1 MIIGF
6 DAKRAAQN
14 KTGLGNYSRLVIDIV
29 STKTTDSKCLLYV
42 PKNKK
47 HILLPHKEN
56 TIEMRT
62 PKSWFWRKLS
72 SLWRVWGITS
82 DIIKDKVDIFHG
94 LSNELPLNIR
104 KAKHTKSVV
113 TIHDL
118 IFIRHPEYYKF
129 IDRKIYE
136 YKFRKACINSDRIIA
151 VSECTKR
158 DIVDIFNIE
167 PAKINVVYQG
177 CDDAFKHEVSTEK
190 KQEVKVKHSL
200 PDKFLLYVGS
210 IEERKNLLLAVKAL
224 PHLAEEINII
234 AVGKHTPY
242 ADKVL
247 SYAKKH
253 GVSHRLKMYHNI
265 AFSELTSFYQLAHAF
280 VYTSFYEGFGI
291 PILEALCSRLPVI
304 AATGSCLEEAGGK
317 HSIYV
322 NPNNE
327 KEMAKAI
334 DTVWN
339 DNTARQK
346 MIDEGLKYAA
356 KFEDNVITNQMLS
369 VYNQLIK

>member
-29 STKTTDSKCLLYV
+29 SKTTSDFRCFLYV
-42 PKNKK
+42 PKNKGGNM
-47 HILLPHKEN
+47 LPHKEG
-56 TIEMRT
+56 TIEVRT
-62 PKSWFWRKLS
+62 PKSWLWKKLS
-72 SLWRVWGITS
+72 SLWRVWGVTS
-82 DIIKDKVDIFHG
+82 DISKDGVDIFHG

-104 KAKHTKSVV
+104 KAKHTKSIV

-118 IFIRHPEYYKF
+118 IFIKHPEYYKF

-158 DIVDIFNIE
+158 DIIE
-167 PAKINVVYQG
+167 EFKISPEKIDVVYQG
-177 CDDAFKHEVSTEK
+177 CDDAFKHEVDIEK
-190 KQEVKVKHSL
+190 KQEVKVKYSL

-224 PHLAEEINII
+224 QYLQEEINII

-242 ADKVL
+242 VNKIL
-247 SYAKKH
+247 SYAESR
-253 GVSHRLKMYHNI
+253 GVGHRVKMYHNI
-265 AFSELTSFYQLAHAF
+265 PFSELTSFYQLAHAF

-291 PILEALCSRLPVI
+291 PILEALCSKLPVI
-304 AATGSCLEEAGGK
+304 AATGSCLEEAGGA
-317 HSIYV
+317 HTIYV
-322 NPNNE
+322 NPNDE
-327 KEMAKAI
+327 KQMAKAI
-334 DTVWN
+334 DTVWGN
-339 DNTARQK
+339 NIIREK
-346 MIDEGLKYAA
+346 MIDEGLKHSA

-369 VYNQLIK
+369 IYSQLIK